1 MKCVPQS
8 RRAEE
13 ALLAQLP
20 GRCFPEEM
28 PSILSQMTLVRA
40 GFAVFQGRA
49 CGCIQGTS
57 AYRSLETPSRTMQT
71 PHTLSGGHSFC
82 SLACQVSFC
91 LLGRQIE
98 LGSAHTY
105 QSYNIWEGVET
116 LGFFGLTG
124 ESGNKKHPHR
134 RFLSGKW
141 GRSLYSSSL
150 PLTPRTFLPSRESPA
165 FCWFIRQTTYFPSVC
180 SPKGSLKSIIA
191 WSSDQGSHAFM
202 WPGLDP
208 VLLLV
213 SRSLFNVKCTRGLQG
228 TDSARNS
235 PIFPK

>member
-1 MKCVPQS
+1 MNNLYSLNVKVTAFDSENPREQS
-8 RRAEE
+8 CFTWNVSLNRKEQKR
-13 ALLAQLP
+13 LCWLSSR

-28 PSILSQMTLVRA
+28 QSILSQMTLVWA
-40 GFAVFQGRA
+40 SFAVFQGRA

-57 AYRSLETPSRTMQT
+57 AYRSLGTPSRTMQT

-105 QSYNIWEGVET
+105 QSYIWEGVET

-134 RFLSGKW
+134 RFLSGKR
-141 GRSLYSSSL
+141 GRSLHSSSL
-150 PLTPRTFLPSRESPA
+150 PLTPRTFLS
-165 FCWFIRQTTYFPSVC
+165 F
-180 SPKGSLKSIIA
+180 
-191 WSSDQGSHAFM
+191 
-202 WPGLDP
+202 
-208 VLLLV
+208 
-213 SRSLFNVKCTRGLQG
+213 
-228 TDSARNS
+228 
-235 PIFPK
+235 